1 MKIAILTQPLSNN
14 YGGILQALAMQTV
27 LQLMGHETV
36 ILSREYDF
44 PSFRICLMRI
54 LSVFKCIVYK
64 YLLRNKHIVIS
75 NPFWH
80 FYTTDKSQIYD
91 DSTIKA
97 FIRKNLKRT
106 YPLQSTWL
114 LKNYV
119 KLHHFDAFLVGSDQV
134 WREVYSPCI
143 TNFFL
148 DFLPHKC
155 RAKRIAYG
163 ASFGVEQNPI
173 SVASLK
179 QCVELAKRFG
189 AISVRERSGVKI
201 MKETFHLSACQVLDP
216 TLLLPADFYRSFMQK
231 SDKDSSGLVSYLLD
245 DNEEKRNIIAVAREQ
260 LQLSQTELL
269 LFPSRYKD
277 ETPRFTSV
285 SFWLSAFANAEFVV
299 TDSFHGC
306 VFSIIFHKP
315 FIVITNS
322 ERGNE
327 RFFSLLDTFGLHDRL
342 VFSYKDFLVK
352 KKELFIG
359 IDYDEVEVKHD
370 RLKKESLDYLMN
382 ALTSVG

>member
-91 DSTIKA
+91 DSRIKA

-119 KLHHFDAFLVGSDQV
+119 RLHHFDVFLVGSDQV

-179 QCVELAKRFG
+179 QCVELAKRFE

-216 TLLLPADFYRSFMQK
+216 TLLLPADFYRSFMKK

-245 DNEEKRNIIAVAREQ
+245 DNEEKRNIITVARGQ

-285 SFWLSAFANAEFVV
+285 SFWISAFANADFVV

-306 VFSIIFHKP
+306 AFSIIFHKP
-315 FIVITNS
+315 FVAIVNS
-322 ERGNE
+322 GRGID
-327 RFFSLLDTFGLHDRL
+327 RFRSLLDNLGLHDRL
-342 VFSYKDFLVK
+342 VFSYEEFLDKKDCLLTMQEYTNIKPKYERLKAISLEYLVK
-352 KKELFIG
+352 
-359 IDYDEVEVKHD
+359 
-370 RLKKESLDYLMN
+370 
-382 ALTSVG
+382 ALNG